1 MKLSI
6 AAVALG
12 WVLTTTLS
20 GCSLSG
26 ASKSDSTVSVLAGK
40 SGNNNEASVIDSMK
54 DVISHKS
61 TAMNEDLQNLKAQL
75 EQQQQRLESMN
86 DEQKALQEQ
95 LKRQSITL
103 QILPAANANAGRAKQ
118 GTASTAYIG
127 FLEEENQFAEVE
139 ERAAKE
145 VSVIPNRATSLKLS
159 IPQDAQFIAIKV
171 GLRHTQKRS
180 QVLIPLDSIDFD
192 QALVL
197 NVGACDINIKE
208 GVDPELV
215 PDFTTKLKYYQQPLV
230 SCL

>member
-1 MKLSI
+1 M
-6 AAVALG
+6 
-12 WVLTTTLS
+12 
-20 GCSLSG
+20 
-26 ASKSDSTVSVLAGK
+26 
-40 SGNNNEASVIDSMK
+40 
-54 DVISHKS
+54 
-61 TAMNEDLQNLKAQL
+61 
-75 EQQQQRLESMN
+75 
-86 DEQKALQEQ
+86 
-95 LKRQSITL
+95 
-103 QILPAANANAGRAKQ
+103 
-118 GTASTAYIG
+118 
-127 FLEEENQFAEVE
+127 EEENQFAEVE

-180 QVLIPLDSIDFD
+180 QVLIP

-208 GVDPELV
+208 GVNPELV